1 MSTADNEFKAIQDVH
16 KALEPLDHEAR
27 NRILNYIIS
36 LLEIDVRGIGKQG
49 EASQIENADNGIG
62 NSAESFEGQNTEF
75 TSFAEL
81 YAAASPGSNG
91 EKALVAGYWLQVCE
105 GADGF
110 TGSGANRE
118 LTNLGHKLSNVT
130 DAINKMK
137 DRKPMLILQVK
148 KSGSS
153 KQARKT
159 YRVSDEGIKRV
170 KEMIGG

>member
-1 MSTADNEFKAIQDVH
+1 MSAADNEIKAIQAVH

-36 LLEIDVRGIGKQG
+36 LLKIDARGVGNQG
-49 EASQIENADNGIG
+49 EASQAENAKNGSG
-62 NSAESFEGQNTEF
+62 NSAENFEEQNSEF
-75 TSFAEL
+75 TNFAEL

-91 EKALVAGYWLQVCE
+91 EKALVTGYWPQVCE
-105 GADGF
+105 ESDGF
-110 TGSGANRE
+110 TGGGANKE

-130 DAINKMK
+130 DAINNMK

-159 YRVSDEGIKRV
+159 YRVSDEGVKRV
-170 KEMIGG
+170 REMIGG